1 MKFQTKSNGVFDI
14 RIAPDQSRFACALIG
29 SPLKVYALPSGAELL
44 SINDSNYDSVWSVD
58 WKPVGNGQYLFAGYG
73 ENGYLRIFD
82 GTGKSIVQSKHRSE
96 GGKDAAQIH
105 SNSVDCLR
113 VMGDTLVS
121 VSSDRCFNL
130 LSLANLIEGSKF
142 VYNRKQ
148 EQHVQY
154 LVPLRRCCQLSST
167 RIAATTIADEIIIL
181 DRTQTDR
188 VIVIPGKDEK
198 FAGLTRRSDN
208 ELITVSWD
216 GKMKFW
222 DVASE
227 AVLQEI
233 DLGGP
238 SHQVTV
244 VGNQIVHTAGE
255 KIVFRNAVTL
265 EIQSEVRVHDEKV
278 SCFDVS
284 NDGKWIVSGDD
295 SGLVAITAIERIAP

>member
-58 WKPVGNGQYLFAGYG
+58 WKALGNGQYLFAGYG

-82 GTGKSIVQSKHRSE
+82 GNGKSVIQSKHRSD

-113 VMGDTLVS
+113 VIGETLVS
-121 VSSDRCFNL
+121 VSSDRCINL

-142 VYNRKQ
+142 VYDRKQ
-148 EQHVQY
+148 EQRLQY
-154 LVPLRRCCQLSST
+154 ILPLHRCCRLSST
-167 RIAATTIADEIIIL
+167 LIAITTDADEIIVL
-181 DRTQTDR
+181 DRTKTDR
-188 VIVIPGKDEK
+188 ITVIPGKDEK
-198 FAGLTRRSDN
+198 FSGIARRSDN
-208 ELITVSWD
+208 ELITVSWS

-222 DVASE
+222 DLSTE
-227 AVLQEI
+227 SVLQEI
-233 DLGGP
+233 ALEGP
-238 SHQVTV
+238 SRQVSV
-244 VGNQIVHTAGE
+244 IGNQIVHTAGE
-255 KIVFRNAVTL
+255 KIVFRDAVSL
-265 EIQSEVRVHDEKV
+265 EIQSELRVHDQNV
-278 SCFDVS
+278 RCFDLT

-295 SGLVAITAIERIAP
+295 GGLVAITPINPHAA